1 MARQIGCGDNRAARQ
16 AAALA
21 AGSAALGRTL
31 SGPEPIRDSDWT
43 VVLRCADQAGPAGG
57 RGTVIVKAYPPG
69 PDGESSFAAEAAGLA
84 LAGDTGLAPELLAA
98 DQRSLTVVMS
108 DLGRAPSLADA
119 LLGTA
124 RDRPTQDWATQDR
137 AVRDRATQ
145 DRAAQALLDWA
156 EACGRLSVAT
166 AGRETEFARL
176 RRRYAGGSDMKAPGP
191 GLEQRV
197 LSVADRAALVGVT
210 TTEELAAELAEV
222 AAEIATPACPV
233 FSPGDICPDNNLL
246 TPGGVRFIDFEASGY
261 HAVFLDAAYL
271 RMPFSTCWCVFRL
284 PPGLRADAE
293 ARYRAQVTRIW
304 PELADDGTWERG
316 VRRAVAAWSLGSMWW
331 LLGRAL
337 TADESLEP
345 DAVAAPRTRQLMRHR
360 WLVLAGELDAGGE
373 FPAISAMARALL
385 AATADWH
392 AEELPLYPALR

>member
-84 LAGDTGLAPELLAA
+84 QAGHTGLAPELLAA

-108 DLGRAPSLADA
+108 DLGRAPSLADT
-119 LLGTA
+119 LLG
-124 RDRPTQDWATQDR
+124 ATR
-137 AVRDRATQ
+137 

-166 AGRETEFARL
+166 AGREPEFARL
-176 RRRYAGGSDMKAPGP
+176 RRTYAGGSDMKAPGP
-191 GLEQRV
+191 GLEQRE

-284 PPGLRADAE
+284 PPGLRAAAE

-337 TADESLEP
+337 TADASLEP

-392 AEELPLYPALR
+392 VGELPLYPAFR

>member
-1 MARQIGCGDNRAARQ
+1 MARQIGRGDIRAARR
-16 AAALA
+16 AAALT
-21 AGSAALGRTL
+21 AGSVALGRTL
-31 SGPEPIRDSDWT
+31 SGPEPVRDSDWT
-43 VVLRCADQAGPAGG
+43 VVLRCADEAGPAGG

-108 DLGRAPSLADA
+108 DLGRAPSLADT
-119 LLGTA
+119 LLETA
-124 RDRPTQDWATQDR
+124 PDPAGQDR
-137 AVRDRATQ
+137 AAR

-166 AGRETEFARL
+166 AGREAEFARL
-176 RRRYAGGSDMKAPGP
+176 RRTYTGGSDPKAPES
-191 GLEQRV
+191 GLEQRI
-197 LSVADRAALVGVT
+197 LGVADRAALVGVT
-210 TTEELAAELAEV
+210 TPGDLAAELAEV

-246 TPGGVRFIDFEASGY
+246 TPGGVQFIDFEASGY

-284 PPGLRADAE
+284 PPGLRAAAE

-304 PELADDGTWERG
+304 PWLADDGTWERG

-337 TADESLEP
+337 TADASLEP

-360 WLVLAGELDAGGE
+360 WQVLAGELDAGRE

>member
-1 MARQIGCGDNRAARQ
+1 MAGQSGRDDHHATRRAAV
-16 AAALA
+16 LA
-21 AGSAALGRTL
+21 AGSAALGRELT
-31 SGPEPIRDSDWT
+31 GPEPMRDSDWT
-43 VVLRCADQAGPAGG
+43 VVLRCADEAGTAGG
-57 RGTVIVKAYPPG
+57 QGTVIVKAYPPG
-69 PDGESSFAAEAAGLA
+69 PDGENSFAAEAGLA
-84 LAGDTGLAPELLAA
+84 LAGDTGLAPKLLAA
-98 DQRSLTVVMS
+98 DRRSLTVVMS
-108 DLGRAPSLADA
+108 DLGRAPSLADT
-119 LLGTA
+119 LLGTG
-124 RDRPTQDWATQDR
+124 QER
-137 AVRDRATQ
+137 AGQ
-145 DRAAQALLDWA
+145 ERAAQALLDWA
-156 EACGRLSVAT
+156 EACGRLSVAV
-166 AGRETEFARL
+166 AGREPELARL
-176 RRRYAGGSDMKAPGP
+176 RREYAAGSRMRAPGS

-197 LSVADRAALVGVT
+197 LGVAERAALVGVT
-210 TTEELAAELAEV
+210 ATEGLAAELAEV
-222 AAEIATPACPV
+222 AAEMARPACPV

-284 PPGLRADAE
+284 PPGLRAAAE

>member
-84 LAGDTGLAPELLAA
+84 QAGHTGLAPELLAA

-108 DLGRAPSLADA
+108 DLGRAPSLADT
-119 LLGTA
+119 LLG
-124 RDRPTQDWATQDR
+124 ATR
-137 AVRDRATQ
+137 

-166 AGRETEFARL
+166 AGREPEFARL
-176 RRRYAGGSDMKAPGP
+176 RRTYAGGSDMKAPGP

-246 TPGGVRFIDFEASGY
+246 TPAVSGS
-261 HAVFLDAAYL
+261 
-271 RMPFSTCWCVFRL
+271 STSRHPATTRSSWT
-284 PPGLRADAE
+284 PPTCGCRSAPAGACSGCHPGCAPPPRRDTGLRS
-293 ARYRAQVTRIW
+293 
-304 PELADDGTWERG
+304 RG
-316 VRRAVAAWSLGSMWW
+316 SGQSSPTTVPGS
-331 LLGRAL
+331 GAYG
-337 TADESLEP
+337 
-345 DAVAAPRTRQLMRHR
+345 APSRPG
-360 WLVLAGELDAGGE
+360 VLARCGGCSAG
-373 FPAISAMARALL
+373 R
-385 AATADWH
+385 
-392 AEELPLYPALR
+392 